1 MKLEHFEKI
10 LNEYRKS
17 HNMISELYGFG
28 FDLMEGKYKL
38 SDSLYNLFEYS
49 LEANYS
55 VEGVEWVT
63 WFIYE
68 NEWGEKDWNKVP
80 LYKRNKDGVSELV
93 EEPSRVGATDEYDNS
108 ICYDIPSLW
117 EFIEN
122 NHKLKKDII

>member
-17 HNMISELYGFG
+17 SDILSELYDIG

-38 SDSLYNLFEYS
+38 SDSLYHLFISS
-49 LEANYS
+49 LESHYTDD
-55 VEGVEWVT
+55 GIDWVT

-68 NEWGEKDWNKVP
+68 NDWGEKDWDMVP
-80 LYKRNKDGVSELV
+80 LYKRNEDGIATLDMETK
-93 EEPSRVGATDEYDNS
+93 RDGANDENGNS

-117 EFIEN
+117 EYIEEN
-122 NHKLKKDII
+122 YKIK